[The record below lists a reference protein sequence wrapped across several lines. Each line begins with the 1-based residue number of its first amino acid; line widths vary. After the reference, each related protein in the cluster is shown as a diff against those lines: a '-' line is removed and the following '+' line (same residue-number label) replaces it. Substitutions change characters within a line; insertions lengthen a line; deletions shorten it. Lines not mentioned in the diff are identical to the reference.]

1 MQLTMSEI
9 WSIATSLLQ
18 GRTDF
23 STSELSRYAN
33 LAYHDVGTKLRFG
46 GHEAVAT
53 SSITSGAHRIPL
65 PTDFGYALALSNVS
79 RDVGNRDL
87 YQRDP
92 ATFDSLTTERG
103 VPVYYGMYGTWMELW
118 PSSDTDTTLQLR
130 YVTAVP
136 VMVSSAST
144 PVVDDRWHVGIAY
157 KTAELLA
164 AARNDLEQEAVCR
177 ARYISYMGSTP
188 SDTAYRQQAKAGMS
202 VSIPRRQ

>member
-1 MQLTMSEI
+1 MQMTMSQI
-9 WSIATSLLQ
+9 WSVATSLVQ
-18 GRTDF
+18 GRNDY
-23 STSELSRYAN
+23 STSELSLAAN
-33 LAYHDVGTKLRFG
+33 LASQDVGTKIRFG

-65 PTDFGYALALSNVS
+65 PSDFGYALALSNMS

-92 ATFDSLTTERG
+92 TTFDSKTTERG
-103 VPVYYGMYGTWMELW
+103 VPLFYGMYNGWMELW

-144 PVVDDRWHVGIAY
+144 PVVDERWHVGIAY
-157 KTAELLA
+157 KTAEILA
-164 AARNDLEQEAVCR
+164 ALRNDLEAEAVCR
-177 ARYISYMGSTP
+177 ARYLSYMGSTP
-188 SDTAYRQQAKAGMS
+188 TDMAYRQQAKAGMS
-202 VSIPRRQ
+202 VSIPVRR